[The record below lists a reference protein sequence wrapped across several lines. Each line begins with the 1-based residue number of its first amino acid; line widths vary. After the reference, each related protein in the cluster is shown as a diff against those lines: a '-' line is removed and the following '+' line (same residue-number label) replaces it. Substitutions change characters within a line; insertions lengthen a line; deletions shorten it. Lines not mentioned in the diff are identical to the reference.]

1 MLAAMKRK
9 TATVLGL
16 CAVSAIVAAFV
27 AQSSI
32 PWVRADAVSDAE
44 TALGYEATVP
54 PRPLG
59 EIAFTDA
66 DGAPLTLA
74 DKRGKLVLLNLWA
87 TWCPPCVREMPSL
100 DRLEVALGGTDF
112 EVVAL
117 SVDRSGAAVVLP
129 FLEKLGVGAL
139 EIYLDTSSR
148 VLRTLGING
157 LPTTILIDRD
167 GSEVG
172 RVVGP
177 AEWDSDEAVALIRH
191 YLVNPATT
199 TAGAE

>member
-1 MLAAMKRK
+1 MLAAMMRK
-9 TATVLGL
+9 PATVLGL